1 MELLDVFYILAAV
14 FGLGFAVIAAFG
26 TWIKPEFLRDKSIVP
41 LTLLSVV
48 LFAAT
53 LGTAISGAI
62 AEDENENKEKAAEKA
77 ATE

>member
-62 AEDENENKEKAAEKA
+62 AEDENENK
-77 ATE
+77 